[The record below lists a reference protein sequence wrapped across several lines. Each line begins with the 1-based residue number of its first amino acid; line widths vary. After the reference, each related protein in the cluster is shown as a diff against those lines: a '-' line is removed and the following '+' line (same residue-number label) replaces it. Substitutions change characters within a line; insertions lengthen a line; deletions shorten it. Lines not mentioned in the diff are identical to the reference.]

1 VEELT
6 VVANTTSQQF
16 EAKAKEVETAL
27 AVANEAVEV
36 AKEKSESAAEAAKT
50 ASTKVA
56 EATQAAKTAT
66 NSTAAASAA
75 TSVAKS
81 LPTTVKIAPAPKST
95 SKSTDGN
102 GTKATIT
109 GLKPG
114 QKIKVTVKIK

>member
-1 VEELT
+1 MQTL
-6 VVANTTSQQF
+6 AM
-16 EAKAKEVETAL
+16 EAKGLLRVVRDGVSKGASKL
-27 AVANEAVEV
+27 QI
-36 AKEKSESAAEAAKT
+36 SAAKT

-95 SKSTDGN
+95 AKSTDGN